1 MRRIT
6 QWQKVKLYA
15 SEGRATGTAGKRAK
29 FAWSASS
36 NSTSKSSEKDNTD
49 SLGKEKP
56 AFFCF
61 CLGSR
66 QGRDVSPQALLHS
79 LQKEKKIIKTL

>member
-1 MRRIT
+1 M
-6 QWQKVKLYA
+6 YA
-15 SEGRATGTAGKRAK
+15 SEGRATETAGKRAK

-49 SLGKEKP
+49 GLGKEKP

-61 CLGSR
+61 CLGSQ
-66 QGRDVSPQALLHS
+66 QGRDVSPQALLHF
-79 LQKEKKIIKTL
+79 LQKRKKKLKAQ